1 MTVVEES
8 DASVV
13 VVVVV
18 VLSLDVSVP
27 LVPDP
32 PPPVDTPD
40 FSAALL
46 KSPVSFPTLLV
57 KASKGLSCF
66 FRFSASSINFL
77 C

>member
-1 MTVVEES
+1 MTVVDES
-8 DASVV
+8 DLSVV

-18 VLSLDVSVP
+18 VLSLDVVVP

-32 PPPVDTPD
+32 PPPVDAPD

-57 KASKGLSCF
+57 MSSNGLSCF
-66 FRFSASSINFL
+66 FKLSA
-77 C
+77 